1 MWLPLVPGTPY
12 GPHLCAKPPEQASR
26 RFTHQV
32 FFKSRECL
40 VYDMLQTLLQVF
52 QFP

>member
-1 MWLPLVPGTPY
+1 MAPICVQS
-12 GPHLCAKPPEQASR
+12 PPEQASR